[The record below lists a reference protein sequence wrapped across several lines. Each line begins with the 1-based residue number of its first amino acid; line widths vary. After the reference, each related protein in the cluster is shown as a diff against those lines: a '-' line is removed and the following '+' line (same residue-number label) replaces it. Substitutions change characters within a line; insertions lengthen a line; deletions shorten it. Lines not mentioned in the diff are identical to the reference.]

1 MYKSRVIPF
10 FSRFTFKE
18 NEIELAKEYTGFN
31 YYLPKEFLIDVVHF
45 IAHKSFKHENVFHE
59 KDEISCFLES
69 IPEFIWEQTKKEY
82 NIVNKALYIL
92 KYCGGVI
99 DLKMLDDNEFC
110 NIADKDTNFLNKVKF
125 DFELPTNIKD
135 NSEISVDILNTLRDL
150 FSKSIEPQQIK
161 ESCIGYKKITNIKK
175 SLLVREDFGYQLTQQ
190 ISNKDLESSSSK
202 DIIIFVEDTSSS
214 MSKGKSKIVADTVKF
229 FLCQMKEEIHYFTK
243 SYDSISFIKLKTKEE
258 KTDFFSTIKFKRD
271 FYEYNVILNHIDKL
285 YHNQKII
292 ILNDGEDFIPKIT
305 IGNKVYVLNTKG
317 EKKFINDL
325 CKINNGKQICL

>member
-1 MYKSRVIPF
+1 MYKSRVASF
-10 FSRFTFKE
+10 FLSYDIKE
-18 NEIELAKEYTGFN
+18 NELELAKEYTGFN
-31 YYLPKEFLIDVVHF
+31 YYLPKGFFIDIVNFL
-45 IAHKSFKHENVFHE
+45 AHHSYGNDNVFY
-59 KDEISCFLES
+59 KDDEVSNFLKS

-82 NIVNKALYIL
+82 NLLNKALYIL
-92 KYCGGVI
+92 KYCGGII

-110 NIADKDTNFLNKVKF
+110 NITDKDANFLNKAKF
-125 DFELPTNIKD
+125 DFELPANIKD
-135 NSEISVDILNTLRDL
+135 NSEISIDILNTLREL
-150 FSKSIEPQQIK
+150 FSKSIESQQIK

-243 SYDSISFIKLKTKEE
+243 SYDSINFIKLKTKKE

-292 ILNDGEDFIPKIT
+292 ILNDGEDFIPKI
-305 IGNKVYVLNTKG
+305 IVGNKVYVLNTKG